1 MVNSAGTHNHPQPP
15 TITHNYPEIS
25 HNHPQLA
32 TTTHNQPQSPT
43 ISHNYPEQSILNVI
57 RPSTLLIMPPV
68 TFFRQIWSQNEPT
81 KNQLLQYNT
90 TILYIYKTETQDV
103 EENISLLISHGTFKI
118 IVLRKTI
125 LRKFSNI
132 IVVRPKNLNFK

>member
-1 MVNSAGTHNHPQPP
+1 
-15 TITHNYPEIS
+15 
-25 HNHPQLA
+25 
-32 TTTHNQPQSPT
+32 
-43 ISHNYPEQSILNVI
+43 
-57 RPSTLLIMPPV
+57 MPPV

-90 TILYIYKTETQDV
+90 TILCIYKTETQDV
-103 EENISLLISHGTFKI
+103 EEKISLLISHGTFKI

>member
-1 MVNSAGTHNHPQPP
+1 
-15 TITHNYPEIS
+15 
-25 HNHPQLA
+25 
-32 TTTHNQPQSPT
+32 
-43 ISHNYPEQSILNVI
+43 
-57 RPSTLLIMPPV
+57 MPPV
-68 TFFRQIWSQNEPT
+68 TFSRKIWSQNEPT

-103 EENISLLISHGTFKI
+103 EEKISLLISHGTFKI

-132 IVVRPKNLNFK
+132 IAVRPKNLNFK

>member
-1 MVNSAGTHNHPQPP
+1 
-15 TITHNYPEIS
+15 
-25 HNHPQLA
+25 
-32 TTTHNQPQSPT
+32 
-43 ISHNYPEQSILNVI
+43 
-57 RPSTLLIMPPV
+57 MPPV
-68 TFFRQIWSQNEPT
+68 TFSRQIWSQNEPT

-103 EENISLLISHGTFKI
+103 EEKISLLISHGTFKI

>member
-1 MVNSAGTHNHPQPP
+1 
-15 TITHNYPEIS
+15 
-25 HNHPQLA
+25 
-32 TTTHNQPQSPT
+32 
-43 ISHNYPEQSILNVI
+43 
-57 RPSTLLIMPPV
+57 MPPV